1 MRSGNRPIANFLF
14 LGPTGVGKTEL
25 AKTIAATYF
34 GDEKAMIRLDMSEY
48 QDASS
53 IHRLIGVPGS
63 NQGGLLTEAVRTR
76 PFGLVLLDELEKADS
91 QILNVF
97 LQVFDDGRLTDAA
110 GRTIDFT
117 QTIIVATSNAG
128 SGYIQAEVKKGTPVE
143 QMTTHLLEV
152 ELGSVYRPE
161 FLNRFDGVVVFK
173 PLTLEDVQK
182 IAGLML
188 KGVSSRLEE
197 KGIALK
203 VTSEAL
209 HELSVAGY
217 DPQFGARPMRR
228 VIQER
233 VEDKIATI
241 LLEGNAKR
249 RDIIV
254 VDVGG
259 DVRLEPT
266 AV

>member
-1 MRSGNRPIANFLF
+1 M
-14 LGPTGVGKTEL
+14 
-25 AKTIAATYF
+25 
-34 GDEKAMIRLDMSEY
+34 
-48 QDASS
+48 
-53 IHRLIGVPGS
+53 
-63 NQGGLLTEAVRTR
+63 RTR
-76 PFGLVLLDELEKADS
+76 PFGLILLDELEKADA

-128 SGYIQAEVKKGTPVE
+128 SSYIQAEVKKGTPVE

-152 ELGSVYRPE
+152 ELEQVYRPE

-173 PLTLEDVQK
+173 PLTLENVK
-182 IAGLML
+182 AIAGLML
-188 KGVSSRLEE
+188 KGVAARLEE
-197 KGIALK
+197 KGIALR
-203 VTSEAL
+203 VSDEAL

-241 LLEGNAKR
+241 LLEGTVKR
-249 RDIIV
+249 RDTIA

-259 DVRLEPT
+259 DVHVEA
-266 AV
+266 AVPG